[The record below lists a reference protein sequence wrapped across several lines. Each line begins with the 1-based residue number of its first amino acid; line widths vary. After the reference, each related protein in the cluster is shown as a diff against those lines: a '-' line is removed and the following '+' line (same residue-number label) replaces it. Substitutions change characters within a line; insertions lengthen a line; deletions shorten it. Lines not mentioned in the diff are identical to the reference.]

1 MEMQKKTESS
11 TKEYLE
17 RRSKN
22 NISVRKSRAKLREK
36 ITQTQARVKNLAKE
50 NKTLEQEVSKLDKE
64 LGILKCIF
72 TKFFLED
79 AKLLNSK

>member
-1 MEMQKKTESS
+1 
-11 TKEYLE
+11 
-17 RRSKN
+17 
-22 NISVRKSRAKLREK
+22 
-36 ITQTQARVKNLAKE
+36 VKNLAKE